1 MHTKRSSGMTKR
13 VGGAV
18 GPFRTLFR
26 KRFAEQSLRLVR
38 QGGLVL
44 LDNVL
49 WYGKVADGAVDDKQT
64 VALRALNDQL
74 VQDARVDFSLLPIGD
89 GLALCRKR

>member
-1 MHTKRSSGMTKR
+1 M
-13 VGGAV
+13 
-18 GPFRTLFR
+18 
-26 KRFAEQSLRLVR
+26 R

-49 WYGKVADGAVDDKQT
+49 WYGKVADAEVEDKQT
-64 VALRALNDQL
+64 VALRALNDAL

>member
-1 MHTKRSSGMTKR
+1 MST
-13 VGGAV
+13 
-18 GPFRTLFR
+18 
-26 KRFAEQSLRLVR
+26 QSMQLVR

-49 WYGKVADGAVDDKQT
+49 WYGKVADPSVVDKQT
-64 VALRALNDQL
+64 VALRALNDAL
-74 VQDARVDFSLLPIGD
+74 VQDERVSYTLLPIGD